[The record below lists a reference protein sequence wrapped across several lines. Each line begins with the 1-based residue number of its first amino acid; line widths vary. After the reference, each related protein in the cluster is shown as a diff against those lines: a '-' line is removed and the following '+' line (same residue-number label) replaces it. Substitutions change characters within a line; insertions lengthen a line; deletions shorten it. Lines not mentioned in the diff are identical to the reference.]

1 MLLYDP
7 VNHLV
12 GLVEQF
18 RLGAMDETQGPWQFE
33 VVAGMMR
40 RDETPQV
47 AVRELQEETGVEVE
61 KLIPICDYLVSV
73 GGTDEK
79 MHMYCGLV
87 DLSGKGGI
95 FGLEG
100 ESEDISF
107 MSGPYG
113 EVMQAFSEGLAKQR
127 RHDYIPALAS
137 DSCKAR
143 CMN

>member
-1 MLLYDP
+1 
-7 VNHLV
+7 
-12 GLVEQF
+12 
-18 RLGAMDETQGPWQFE
+18 MDEPQGPWQFE

-40 RDETPQV
+40 RDEDPEQV

-100 ESEDISF
+100 ESEDILF
-107 MSGPYG
+107 HVWPYG
-113 EVMQAFSEGLAKQR
+113 EVMQAFSEGLLNSAAMTISLLWLQLQLGQKHSEMHGELR
-127 RHDYIPALAS
+127 PES
-137 DSCKAR
+137 
-143 CMN
+143 